1 MGKFENNN
9 YQSQN
14 STIKIFFQILFM
26 LIMTVIIPLFL
37 GGIRLALRSP
47 DLIFGEKVFKSWK
60 TRVIYSTLAI
70 LLTPIQIV
78 TLYIK
83 LYFTDLT
90 LKAYPEDKML
100 LEKRARLTFE
110 LKSFVKLEL
119 GTESLYQLIGQ
130 FIFLLM
136 AKTDTPTDLISDT
149 IRKIQSDSDLIELLV
164 LSLIW
169 SFATNILSNN
179 QGLSTRRVFFPFLS
193 QIMAGLY
200 TLCLSTSRVLAMVL
214 YFTPVLGLFGLLKH
228 YKAEQTKWD
237 PWIERFFVKD
247 NLIKVGNV
255 TVKWTNG
262 NDAINRSVTGFGYL
276 KIKKYFCFL
285 SKELK
290 NFITVYS
297 LFKILISFN
306 RYHFYLSTD
315 GMEMKHLP
323 MNFILFIVLEHILK
337 P

>member
-26 LIMTVIIPLFL
+26 LIMTVVIPLFL

-47 DLIFGEKVFKSWK
+47 DLIFGGKVFKSWK

-149 IRKIQSDSDLIELLV
+149 LRKIQSDSDLIELLV

-200 TLCLSTSRVLAMVL
+200 TLFVSTSRILAMVL

-228 YKAEQTKWD
+228 YKAEQNKWHRN
-237 PWIERFFVKD
+237 IERFVKN

-262 NDAINRSVTGFGYL
+262 NDAINRSVTGYGYS
-276 KIKKYFCFL
+276 KIMKYFCFL
-285 SKELK
+285 S
-290 NFITVYS
+290 
-297 LFKILISFN
+297 
-306 RYHFYLSTD
+306 
-315 GMEMKHLP
+315 
-323 MNFILFIVLEHILK
+323 
-337 P
+337 

>member
-26 LIMTVIIPLFL
+26 LIMTVVIPLFL

-78 TLYIK
+78 ILYIK

-149 IRKIQSDSDLIELLV
+149 LRKIQSDSDLIELLI

-200 TLCLSTSRVLAMVL
+200 TLFVSTSRVLAMVL

-228 YKAEQTKWD
+228 LKAEQTKWN
-237 PWIERFFVKD
+237 WRIEQHLEKD

-262 NDAINRSVTGFGYL
+262 NDAINRSVTSFGYGQGWQNQF
-276 KIKKYFCFL
+276 YFGFVNALICRPILVTIF
-285 SKELK
+285 SK
-290 NFITVYS
+290 
-297 LFKILISFN
+297 KILKSKI
-306 RYHFYLSTD
+306 
-315 GMEMKHLP
+315 
-323 MNFILFIVLEHILK
+323 
-337 P
+337 

>member
-1 MGKFENNN
+1 
-9 YQSQN
+9 
-14 STIKIFFQILFM
+14 
-26 LIMTVIIPLFL
+26 MTVVIPLFL

-78 TLYIK
+78 ILYIK

-119 GTESLYQLIGQ
+119 GTESLYQLFGQ

-149 IRKIQSDSDLIELLV
+149 LRKIQSESDLIELLV

-200 TLCLSTSRVLAMVL
+200 TLFVSTSRILAMVL
-214 YFTPVLGLFGLLKH
+214 YFTPFLGLFGLLKH
-228 YKAEQTKWD
+228 YKAEQNKWD
-237 PWIERFFVKD
+237 RVIENFVKD

-255 TVKWTNG
+255 TVKWTNAS
-262 NDAINRSVTGFGYL
+262 DAINRSV
-276 KIKKYFCFL
+276 
-285 SKELK
+285 
-290 NFITVYS
+290 
-297 LFKILISFN
+297 
-306 RYHFYLSTD
+306 
-315 GMEMKHLP
+315 
-323 MNFILFIVLEHILK
+323 
-337 P
+337 